1 MSLNKTTK
9 TNLILH
15 RKYTSCSCGLFV
27 CLPNHCPALFAAD
40 WASYSNNDLFLAP
53 YLGTDSESLDA
64 IFKISDFSRGERLLD
79 IGAGDGRVLI
89 KAINYGAAYVQGWE
103 IQKEVYELALSHLKS
118 SLSVSDLAKC
128 NLILS
133 DAKYAKFDDFDVIF
147 LYLLPSGLKLI
158 KPYLDSIK
166 VKTNSSKIR
175 IITQGWPIE
184 EWKFTSTYTSTGG
197 SVLFRYDIIN
207 TN

>member
-1 MSLNKTTK
+1 M
-9 TNLILH
+9 
-15 RKYTSCSCGLFV
+15 
-27 CLPNHCPALFAAD
+27 
-40 WASYSNNDLFLAP
+40 
-53 YLGTDSESLDA
+53 
-64 IFKISDFSRGERLLD
+64 
-79 IGAGDGRVLI
+79 I
-89 KAINYGAAYVQGWE
+89 KAIDCGAAYVEGWE
-103 IQKEVYELALSHLKS
+103 VKKEVYKLALSHLKS

-133 DAKYAKFDDFDVIF
+133 YAKYAKFDDFDVIF